1 MIAPVVY
8 GLCAVTAAA
17 CAALLWRGWRRTR
30 VRLLLWTCVC
40 FCGLALNNL
49 MLIVDTVVLPD
60 VDLAIPRL
68 LPALA
73 GVLALLYGMIWDSR

>member
-1 MIAPVVY
+1 MIAPFVY
-8 GLCAVTAAA
+8 ALCAVTAVA

-30 VRLLLWTCVC
+30 VRLLFWTSVC

-49 MLIVDTVVLPD
+49 MLIVDAVVLPD
-60 VDLAIPRL
+60 ADLAVPRMV
-68 LPALA
+68 PALC